1 MQRKVCLAMESQ
13 KSSSNG
19 QSSPI
24 RAALDALPPEAPQI
38 LAFGT
43 FFAEGHDTGLH
54 HHDRAQFVHA
64 ESGLLRVW
72 SAEGNWSV
80 PPGMAVWVPA
90 GVPHRVHAIS
100 DANFLSL
107 YIRAPRDGEPDIA
120 IPDRCAVVSIT
131 PLLKQ
136 LIIRLRD
143 RLGRSGPDRYR
154 RLASVIADELGDLAP
169 ADLHLPVPFDRRA
182 ARVAVALIADPSDA
196 RELSDWAREA
206 GASGRTL
213 TRIFMRETGLSF
225 SEWRQRCRLI
235 GALERLSAGRSITD
249 VAFSCGYRSPSAF
262 SAAFSKAFGTAPRHF
277 LRSARDV

>member
-1 MQRKVCLAMESQ
+1 MESQ
-13 KSSSNG
+13 KSSDNG
-19 QSSPI
+19 QTSPI

-72 SAEGNWSV
+72 SADGHWSV
-80 PPGMAVWVPA
+80 PPGMGVWVPA

-107 YIRAPRDGEPDIA
+107 YIRDAREGEPAIA
-120 IPDRCAVVSIT
+120 IPDRCGVVSVT

-136 LIIRLRD
+136 LIIRLREYSD
-143 RLGRSGPDRYR
+143 PADPAKCE
-154 RLASVIADELGDLAP
+154 RLAAVIADELDGLVP
-169 ADLHLPVPFDRRA
+169 ADLHLPVPSDRRA
-182 ARVAVALIADPSDA
+182 ARVAVALISDPSDE
-196 RELSDWAREA
+196 RELGDWARMA

-213 TRIFMRETGLSF
+213 TRLFLRETGLSF
-225 SEWRQRCRLI
+225 SEWRQRCRLLA
-235 GALERLSAGRSITD
+235 ALDMLSAGQSVSD
-249 VAFSCGYRSPSAF
+249 VAYASGYRSPSAF
-262 SAAFSKAFGTAPRHF
+262 SAAFSKAFGAAPRRF
-277 LRSARDV
+277 LGSGGSAGR